1 MNTFKKP
8 FNPNIRKSF
17 TSIIA
22 PQIEED
28 IDKISKL
35 FILVEQGNIA
45 EVKKYILSTR
55 VKLNAKFNDETILHK
70 VLMIDDIKM
79 SESKKLNFIDY
90 LVSNG
95 AFINSY
101 NKFNVTPLHLA
112 VQKKYKSIV
121 KYFIEKKANINALTN
136 ENLTPLHYATLVNID
151 NCPNDNMAQD
161 IIPDPI
167 SKNINYNEITQI
179 LVKAFMDNDT
189 VDICDNK
196 IIKYDENGVPF
207 FKEDP
212 YDLGSQDISLNIG
225 AKESKILDEFKEQ
238 TKGINNLLKYNLEL
252 PEKIKKSIEEKI
264 KDSKTIVANVRTEDI
279 LENIAKSEID
289 RLKKKFGL
297 KQKFMDELSTEEY
310 DEDENME
317 NYNNEQKNIIENIY
331 ENIGKNVYDLLKK
344 IINLKYDDISE
355 HANKTNTQFINEI
368 DIPLNH
374 IFNTE
379 SKKKQFIDKLKQN
392 LKINDEK
399 ELIKSMIKISIESIS
414 TEILDYNNKIMN
426 IDNLLNLLTNESVG
440 GIRDT
445 RVTES
450 IGAFGGLAALA
461 QSDANKLKNLL
472 KNEKN
477 NFEYL
482 IPMLLGLKIDNLKIE
497 KIIQWYFRHLYT
509 SVRRIF
515 DLNKMKN
522 LDGTNIVTSIY
533 ILFLFG
539 DKYKDYIGDIPP
551 LTNPNTNLYD
561 INDKIFNIVDILSNL
576 EDKTKK
582 NIILIISLVYSIN
595 TRLDSVFNNQNID
608 FNTLNLFEDK
618 SIPSEKITSFYN
630 CYENSNIY
638 FQIGVNLSVINK
650 YVPALTYNSIILHKQ
665 PNYNNVDIDW
675 NNFKN
680 FYNEKNITQILSNNL
695 FGASIIYGF
704 VLKKLSIKNDDND
717 IKDEMNNYIVTLSKT
732 NADTELNM
740 YTQQFVINILKFL
753 YKKVRQNDTIILDT
767 KDLALSENNING
779 WVIDRVIHTEMN
791 IPSFSTLFVTPPKPQ
806 IEFSNYKSRIPGNIT
821 GYVNNIYNDVKK
833 QLPKNQLK
841 QFIGLLDTQ
850 SEFLLNDDLILDA
863 NSLIDFQNVFDIY
876 NKDFNSLIDSIPLK
890 TGSIFKPAPGVPGGV
905 KTVYERIRTILGVY
919 NQPPPIVPAAGVA
932 IGNGNN
938 EINSSDFKSLSN
950 MFTCIKKFRD
960 IILNNAGNVLNNG
973 DCYNNPN
980 PNPNTINNFFQA
992 FVQQAANVNEYSFS
1006 DKIKNIYLNN
1016 ASIILSL
1023 LHFIF
1028 EEIPNPINIQIHTPI
1043 LPNAINNNFLN
1054 EDFDTNVGQRIVGN
1068 NNINTSLLDLN
1079 FLTPDFENT
1088 KFGVG
1093 ASAARYNLEEDN
1105 GNTEIIRVNPNP
1117 NPRTNFTD
1125 IPVGLLN
1132 LEQGLILSLIK
1143 QLGVKINTLFNEDI
1157 PDTNNYDSYKNISA
1171 EMKYYLEL
1179 FLATLNVFYYYQLFC
1194 AIPCPDLHKKLQEQ
1208 IIKFNKKIDEIKADY
1223 NINLPD
1229 DVQKLINK
1237 VNNIILEQKRIRTRS
1252 VIQVMCENTY
1262 LFNEIL
1268 KKVIL
1273 SNSVT
1278 EQAISM
1284 YDTANVAY
1292 TSLTAYKKLTK
1303 ESFSIGK
1310 KYKDVHFDIAEF
1322 NEIIDNYN
1330 LNELDAYRVALE
1342 SCKNLSFNLKQ
1353 IPNTDR
1359 YAVSCS
1365 QFNNFNFE
1373 LPIGQNF
1380 GLETIKL
1387 DDYNCSSFYLGFMKI
1402 FNDMY
1407 KKLNPNEIN
1416 IPVTVKN
1423 ILNIMYENNAP
1434 INSQQNILK
1443 EEYSDLVK
1451 VKLNFNLKFNC
1462 KKLINEIRKNYN
1474 IKVDNLFKSTL
1485 LYKIFSSFDI
1495 ELIFNSIAD
1504 AFKLVNKLPINNK
1517 KIYNDFDYIYTIIIG
1532 IFQSKL
1538 ALKKLDPDINN
1549 LDINDVSLTKVN
1561 NNSMIT
1567 YINNLLTQDKKD
1579 KNIEVKSITVSVP
1592 QPQRQQ
1598 TLFQFLTLRQP
1609 QRVPD
1614 LQVEQPLQPYH
1625 DIFSIESALLALA
1638 GADKDKTKIY
1648 YDSNFNFTKFIAE
1661 KILEEIQDILKKNNI
1676 TVTNINKKVIDE
1688 VIKISVTL
1696 SNNLKSTFIKLMNKI
1711 DFNAEIDK
1719 LDDLSKYKFKD
1730 FIKKLNILTN
1740 TLTKTVICFEH
1751 LFNGFINPKNIPDP
1765 IVFHN
1770 SLNLLPT
1777 IRCINTKC
1785 PPLPI
1790 NELNFDEY
1798 NKIIKTIVQYNIFKD
1813 INSNPNLKLEDICL
1827 NKLNFNFNLDIDNC
1841 EPYILLDY
1849 YQDTDEA
1856 NESKQKLLIN
1866 MIDKDLL
1873 NLFISEY
1880 LLKVKNNYIFI
1891 KQKYYKESFDKL
1903 LKLKYPNQYKHELVR
1918 SFIYSLFEK
1927 RTIEYINNLI
1937 NASIQQNLK
1946 MAMEKVIS
1954 INSLQ
1959 EIDFNLNNII
1969 DIYLPSEDYSYNFA
1983 SYTNNILEKV
1993 KDIQSLLD
2001 ASTNLLDDNKK
2012 YLDYKLIEDE
2022 DYDIYNDD
2030 NFKNDVITINE
2041 IKKYYPI
2048 FYSYNYE
2055 GREVNK
2061 ECVII
2066 DYGLIEDLIKAG
2078 GNTNIKD
2085 QVGKTVIDYI
2095 IEGRMHYIIE
2105 TDTIKERLIKR
2116 NLQYILEKSIKH
2128 ELAHNNIFGYD
2139 ISKNNIKLI
2148 DDYQNTLLYKLKNT
2162 DEIKVNVPI
2171 NIKNIYK
2178 TYLLLQNIYWYRML
2192 NKHFNGKDD
2201 YFNFFGINYESSNL
2215 SDNSDWKNIIKDIE
2229 LTAKTVSQKLI
2240 KQKNQKIKKSTTL
2253 IEKNKKD
2260 DTRKYDNNNKKI
2272 NLLEQLQTEL
2282 MNKDYNYKPEK
2293 TDISLINESQITL
2306 DKSIQYFRKIY
2317 NNFLNKSEPPI
2328 MYTYMWDSI
2337 NDLNKP
2343 YFIHLKMCS
2352 TYNEILS
2359 KPIIDEIN
2367 EKSYSAISLMNPQS
2381 KRLNQQNLSELKRKI
2396 NLLTE
2401 YMEPIS
2407 IFIDGRMYENVL
2419 SSNPLLL
2426 FQVRTI
2432 VHILTTFLGSN
2443 LIMFIQKLLY
2453 NDFKKRMPSVTSDN
2467 IIFKDISNAIVDL
2480 KEYVTTDLLEDGYL
2494 SYEFIRLMLDF
2505 KVTDFDLPR
2514 ESGMDEL
2521 FGKIVDKIIGKLPLL
2536 ADTEENSKLLENIR
2550 TNVAPYYQAL
2560 YKEITIQLLNFSDS
2574 YYRFIKN
2581 QYAGILMINKSVPN

>member
-8 FNPNIRKSF
+8 FNPNIRKPF

-28 IDKISKL
+28 LDKISTL
-35 FILVEQGNIA
+35 FMKVEQGNIA

-79 SESKKLNFIDY
+79 PESKKLNFIDY

-112 VQKKYKSIV
+112 VQKKYTSIV
-121 KYFIEKKANINALTN
+121 KYFIEKKANINALTS

-179 LVKAFMDNDT
+179 LVKAFMDNDK

-196 IIKYDENGVPF
+196 IIKYDENGFPF

-212 YDLGSQDISLNIG
+212 NDPDSQDISLNIG
-225 AKESKILDEFKEQ
+225 TVESEILDEFKNNIE
-238 TKGINNLLKYNLEL
+238 GINNLLKYNLEL

-264 KDSKTIVANVRTEDI
+264 KDSKTFVENVRTEDI

-297 KQKFMDELSTEEY
+297 KQKFMDELYTEEY

-331 ENIGKNVYDLLKK
+331 ENIGENVYDLLKK
-344 IINLKYDDISE
+344 IINLKYDDITE
-355 HANKTNTQFINEI
+355 NANKTLTQFINEI
-368 DIPLNH
+368 NIPLNN

-379 SKKKQFIDKLKQN
+379 AKKNQFIDKLKQN

-399 ELIKSMIKISIESIS
+399 ELIKSIIKISIESIS
-414 TEILDYNNKIMN
+414 SEILDYNNKIMV
-426 IDNLLNLLTNESVG
+426 IDSLLNVLTNEPVPG
-440 GIRDT
+440 TRDT

-450 IGAFGGLAALA
+450 IGSFGRLLVLATPEA
-461 QSDANKLKNLL
+461 DKLKNLL

-482 IPMLLGLKIDNLKIE
+482 IPMLLALKIDNLKIE
-497 KIIQWYFRHLYT
+497 KIIQWYFRHLYV

-515 DLNKMKN
+515 DSNKMEN

-539 DKYKDYIGDIPP
+539 DKYKDYIGDIPT
-551 LTNPNTNLYD
+551 LTTPNTNLYD
-561 INDKIFNIVDILSNL
+561 VNEKIFNIVDILSNL

-582 NIILIISLVYSIN
+582 NMILIISLVYSIN
-595 TRLDSVFNNQNID
+595 NGLDGIFNNKNIN

-630 CYENSNIY
+630 GYENSDIY
-638 FQIGVNLSVINK
+638 FQIGVNLNNIYK
-650 YVPALTYNSIILHKQ
+650 YVLVPALTPESIILHKQ
-665 PNYNNVDIDW
+665 PSYNAIDIIWD
-675 NNFKN
+675 NFKN

-704 VLKKLSIKNDDND
+704 VLKKLSIKNNDID

-779 WVIDRVIHTEMN
+779 WVIDRIIHTEMN
-791 IPSFSTLFVTPPKPQ
+791 IPSFSTLFVTPLKPQ
-806 IEFSNYKSRIPGNIT
+806 IEFSNYKSRIPGDIT

-850 SEFLLNDDLILDA
+850 SEFLLNDDLILDS

-876 NKDFNSLIDSIPLK
+876 NKEFDNLIKSIPLK
-890 TGSIFKPAPGVPGGV
+890 TGSIFKPVPGAFNSL
-905 KTVYERIRTILGVY
+905 YQRIRNILGLY
-919 NQPPPIVPAAGVA
+919 NQVPPINVAQAGVI
-932 IGNGNN
+932 IGNGQN
-938 EINSSDFKSLSN
+938 EINGNDFKSLSN
-950 MFTCIKKFRD
+950 MYTCIKKFRD
-960 IILNNAGNVLNNG
+960 IILDNANNPLNNG
-973 DCYNNPN
+973 VCYNNPN
-980 PNPNTINNFFQA
+980 NKTINNFFQGPV
-992 FVQQAANVNEYSFS
+992 FVQKAVIPNEYSFRN
-1006 DKIKNIYLNN
+1006 KIKNIYLNN
-1016 ASIILSL
+1016 TSIILSL

-1028 EEIPNPINIQIHTPI
+1028 EEEIPNNIQIHTPI
-1043 LPNAINNNFLN
+1043 LPNAIDDNFLN
-1054 EDFDTNVGQRIVGN
+1054 KNFDNIIGPRGPGN
-1068 NNINTSLLDLN
+1068 NNINTRLLNLN
-1079 FLTPDFENT
+1079 FLLRNFRNS
-1088 KFGVG
+1088 KFNAV
-1093 ASAARYNLEEDN
+1093 ASAARYNLDEDN
-1105 GNTEIIRVNPNP
+1105 DNTEIITGAKV
-1117 NPRTNFTD
+1117 RTNFTD

-1143 QLGVKINTLFNEDI
+1143 QLGIKINKLFNEDI

-1171 EMKYYLEL
+1171 EMKYFLEL

-1194 AIPCPDLHKKLQEQ
+1194 AIPCPDLHKQLQEK

-1229 DVQKLINK
+1229 DVQELINK

-1252 VIQVMCENTY
+1252 IIQVMCENTY

-1310 KYKDVHFDIAEF
+1310 KYKEVHYDIAEF
-1322 NEIIDNYN
+1322 NEIVESNN
-1330 LNELDAYRVALE
+1330 LNELDVYRVALE

-1353 IPNTDR
+1353 IPNTDK

-1380 GLETIKL
+1380 GLETITL

-1434 INSQQNILK
+1434 IESQQNILK
-1443 EEYSDLVK
+1443 EEYSNLVN
-1451 VKLNFNLKFNC
+1451 LTFNFNLKFNC

-1495 ELIFNSIAD
+1495 NLIFNSIAD
-1504 AFKLVNKLPINNK
+1504 AFKLVNKLSINKK
-1517 KIYNDFDYIYTIIIG
+1517 KIYNNFDYIYTIIIG

-1538 ALKKLDPDINN
+1538 VLNKLNPDINSLENINN
-1549 LDINDVSLTKVN
+1549 LQIDNLIKKN
-1561 NNSMIT
+1561 NKSSNAE
-1567 YINNLLTQDKKD
+1567 INNLLTDD
-1579 KNIEVKSITVSVP
+1579 LKNINVDVP
-1592 QPQRQQ
+1592 NNINPFR
-1598 TLFQFLTLRQP
+1598 
-1609 QRVPD
+1609 
-1614 LQVEQPLQPYH
+1614 PYH

-1676 TVTNINKKVIDE
+1676 TVTNINKKVIDK

-1696 SNNLKSTFIKLMNKI
+1696 SYNLKSTFISLINKI
-1711 DFNAEIDK
+1711 YTNT
-1719 LDDLSKYKFKD
+1719 LP
-1730 FIKKLNILTN
+1730 N
-1740 TLTKTVICFEH
+1740 TLTKTVMCFEH
-1751 LFNGFINPKNIPDP
+1751 IFNGFINPKNIPDP

-1777 IRCINTKC
+1777 IRCINDKC
-1785 PPLPI
+1785 QPLTI

-1798 NKIIKTIVQYNIFKD
+1798 NKIIKTIVQYNIFED

-1827 NKLNFNFNLDIDNC
+1827 NKFNFNFNLDIDNC

-1849 YQDTDEA
+1849 YQGTD
-1856 NESKQKLLIN
+1856 NETKQKLLIN

-1891 KQKYYKESFDKL
+1891 KEEYYKKSFNKL
-1903 LKLKYPNQYKHELVR
+1903 LKLKYPNEYKHELVR

-1969 DIYLPSEDYSYNFA
+1969 DVYLPSEDYSYNFA

-2022 DYDIYNDD
+2022 DYDIYND
-2030 NFKNDVITINE
+2030 FKNDVITINE
-2041 IKKYYPI
+2041 IKKHYPV

-2066 DYGLIEDLIKAG
+2066 DYGLIGHLIKAG
-2078 GNTNIKD
+2078 GNINIKD
-2085 QVGKTVIDYI
+2085 QAGKTVIDYI

-2105 TDTIKERLIKR
+2105 SDIIKERLIKR

-2128 ELAHNNIFGYD
+2128 EIAHNNIFGYD
-2139 ISKNNIKLI
+2139 ISNNNNIKLV
-2148 DDYQNTLLYKLKNT
+2148 DDYQNTLSYKLKNT

-2192 NKHFNGKDD
+2192 NKDFNGNVE
-2201 YFNFFGINYESSNL
+2201 YYNFFGIKYETSKL
-2215 SDNSDWKNIIKDIE
+2215 SDDSDWKNIIKNII

-2240 KQKNQKIKKSTTL
+2240 NQKNQKIKKSTTL
-2253 IEKNKKD
+2253 IEKNKD
-2260 DTRKYDNNNKKI
+2260 NIRKYENNNDKI
-2272 NLLEQLQTEL
+2272 NLLEQLQSEL
-2282 MNKDYNYKPEK
+2282 MKKDYNYNANII
-2293 TDISLINESQITL
+2293 TRNLINESQITL

-2328 MYTYMWDSI
+2328 MYTYMWDNI
-2337 NDLNKP
+2337 NDLDKQ

-2352 TYNEILS
+2352 IYNEILS

-2367 EKSYSAISLMNPQS
+2367 EKSYSAISLIKPQS
-2381 KRLNQQNLSELKRKI
+2381 KKLNQKNVSELKTKI
-2396 NLLTE
+2396 NLLSE

-2407 IFIDGRMYENVL
+2407 NFIDGRMYENVL

-2432 VHILTTFLGSN
+2432 THILTTFLGSN
-2443 LIMFIQKLLY
+2443 LIMFMEKLLY
-2453 NDFKKRMPSVTSDN
+2453 TDFRKRMPLDTQDN

-2581 QYAGILMINKSVPN
+2581 QYAGILMINKSLSN